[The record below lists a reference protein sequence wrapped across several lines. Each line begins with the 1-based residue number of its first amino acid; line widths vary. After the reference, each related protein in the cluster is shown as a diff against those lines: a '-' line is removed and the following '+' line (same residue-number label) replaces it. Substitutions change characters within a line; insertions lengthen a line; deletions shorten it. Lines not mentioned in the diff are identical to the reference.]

1 MEDKVLLGHGS
12 GGTMM
17 RRIIDEVFFEAYAGD
32 ELRRGDDAAVL
43 PELPE
48 GARLAFSTDSFV
60 VTPHFF
66 PGGDIGH
73 LAICGTVNDIATSG
87 AKPLY
92 LSCGF
97 ILEEGYPIDGTR
109 QSSTWTVSCAPV
121 FISEPKETPVETGK
135 VTVTDQN
142 EYEVIT
148 PSEYQE
154 TDTMPVYQAIEA
166 DLETAIKPEWLD
178 TSGIASGEGTQD
190 IHFSHHAVLSYGP
203 EAAFYD
209 EFADDQY
216 SESYSGAIMRIVWI
230 KDWKQH
236 EGKFNLEKTS
246 LSGITLED
254 AKKQAE
260 ALITKIGLD
269 CNQYVC
275 RYELDM
281 SLDRIRNMG
290 AIYEQSIVD
299 GSLLTDDDWVPYNYD
314 AIPASEEGFYL
325 EYRPAM
331 IDAADATHRYE
342 LVFFVNSR
350 GIVCAHLRNQF
361 NMGDIV
367 EKPDKLITS
376 DEAVARLY
384 EEVNR
389 SQYGADEHVVSIR
402 KIVLSYVPVR
412 ASNKDAGMVFV
423 PTWEIIYDD
432 EKSASQG
439 YDCNALFNA
448 IDGTL
453 IEASFR

>member
-1 MEDKVLLGHGS
+1 MES
-12 GGTMM
+12 
-17 RRIIDEVFFEAYAGD
+17 
-32 ELRRGDDAAVL
+32 
-43 PELPE
+43 
-48 GARLAFSTDSFV
+48 V
-60 VTPHFF
+60 VTQ
-66 PGGDIGH
+66 I
-73 LAICGTVNDIATSG
+73 N
-87 AKPLY
+87 
-92 LSCGF
+92 
-97 ILEEGYPIDGTR
+97 EEGYPIDGTR

-121 FISEPKETPVETGK
+121 FISESKETPVETGK

-154 TDTMPVYQAIEA
+154 TGTMPVYRAIEA
-166 DLETAIKPEWLD
+166 DLETAIQPEWFD
-178 TSGIASGEGTQD
+178 TSGITNSKEKQV

-216 SESYSGAIMRIVWI
+216 SESYSGAIMRIVWV
-230 KDWKQH
+230 KDWKDH
-236 EGKFNLEKTS
+236 TGEFNLEKTS
-246 LSGITLED
+246 LYGITLDE
-254 AKKQAE
+254 AKKQVE

-275 RYELDM
+275 QYELDM
-281 SLDRIRNMG
+281 SLDRIRDMG
-290 AIYEQSIVD
+290 TIYEKSIVD
-299 GSLLTDDDWVPYNYD
+299 GYMLTDDDWVPYNYD
-314 AIPASEEGFYL
+314 AIPTSEEGFYL
-325 EYRPAM
+325 EYRPTM
-331 IDAADATHRYE
+331 IDTVNATHRYE

-361 NMGDIV
+361 NMGDVV
-367 EKPDKLITS
+367 EIPNKLITS
-376 DEAVARLY
+376 AEAVARLY

-389 SQYGADEHVVSIR
+389 SQYGANEHVVSIQ
-402 KIVLSYVPVR
+402 KTVLSYMPVR

-423 PTWEIIYDD
+423 PTWEIIYED

-439 YDCNALFNA
+439 YDCNAIFNA